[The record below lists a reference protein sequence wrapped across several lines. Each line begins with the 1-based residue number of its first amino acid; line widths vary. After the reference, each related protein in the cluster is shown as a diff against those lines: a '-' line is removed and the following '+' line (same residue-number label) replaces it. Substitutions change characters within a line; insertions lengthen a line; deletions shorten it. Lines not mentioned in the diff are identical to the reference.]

1 MSVQTGAPQP
11 VQTPPKQKLPFP
23 GKGRQAVK
31 SGVLWL
37 LAVGAL
43 VFFMQSYVLY
53 PVRVS
58 GSSMENTLRSGDA
71 LLASPL
77 PYALEEKQRGDIV
90 ICRYPDRT
98 EGQLS
103 LSSSLGITR
112 HTLFVKRL
120 VALPGDV
127 LEITGG
133 RLYINGQLTADP
145 PAMGSTPRDLS
156 RRTLGE
162 NEYFVMGDNRFSSR
176 DSRSQDVGTLSE
188 DAIVGKVLG
197 VIWPLPRLQFV
208 P

>member
-11 VQTPPKQKLPFP
+11 VQVPPKQKRPFP
-23 GKGRQAVK
+23 RKGRQTVK
-31 SGVLWL
+31 SSILWL

-58 GSSMENTLRSGDA
+58 GSSMENTLHSGDV

-77 PYALEEKQRGDIV
+77 PYALGEKQRGDIV
-90 ICRYPDRT
+90 ICRYPNQT
-98 EGQLS
+98 EGQLA
-103 LSSSLGITR
+103 LTANLDITR
-112 HTLFVKRL
+112 HPLFVKRL

-127 LEITGG
+127 LEIIGG
-133 RLYINGQLTADP
+133 HLYVNGQLTADP

-156 RRTLGE
+156 RCTLGE

-176 DSRSQDVGTLSE
+176 DSRSQDVGALSG
-188 DAIVGKVLG
+188 DAIIGKVLG
-197 VIWPLPRLQFV
+197 VIWPLPRLGPIQ
-208 P
+208 